1 MVDRTNGDLSGRTL
15 GGRYRVEGELG
26 RGGMAR
32 VYRGID
38 SVLGRPVAVKV
49 LSAQYAE
56 DATFVARFRREAQAA
71 ARLNHPNLVQ
81 VYDTGSDDGVHYIV
95 MEYVEAKTLADYLS
109 GGGRIMPERA
119 VELAEAV
126 CDALEVAHA
135 QGVIH
140 RDVKPANIM
149 VTRDGHV
156 KVTDFGIARVTTNE
170 TVEQTAAVLGTASYL
185 SPEQAQGG
193 AIDQRSDLYS
203 LGCVLYEM
211 LTGRP
216 PFTAD
221 SPVAVASKH
230 VLEQPIPPSRT
241 NRDVSPQ
248 LDAVVMRAL
257 AKNPDNRYQSAA
269 EMKEDLERARHGMPV
284 MATPLLPDAPQ
295 TTQVIHR
302 AEPQPTSVLPPGTA
316 TPPARPPRDR
326 TPGWLIALIVFLV
339 LAALGAVLWLFA
351 SNLLKSNNQAVQVTV
366 PDVVGK
372 SQADA
377 TSALDG
383 VGLTLVVGDSKP
395 SKQPA
400 GTVLTQDPAQGQR
413 VDEGSKVT
421 VVIAKAFKQIAVP
434 SLVGQTVDQAT
445 ATLQSVGL
453 DIGRVDHQESDQTA
467 GQILSQ
473 SPSAGS
479 SVDRGTKVDV
489 VVASPPPTPTAVP
502 IKDYT
507 CQPLK
512 HAQDELTR
520 DGFNVVVSTTPQFNE
535 QCPQSDKVAS
545 QDPTSGSFPPGTTV
559 TLVPST
565 KESPSP
571 SPLGGQ

>member
-26 RGGMAR
+26 RGGMAK
-32 VYRGID
+32 VYRGTD
-38 SVLGRPVAVKV
+38 NVLGRPVAVKV
-49 LSAQYAE
+49 LSPQYAQ
-56 DATFVARFRREAQAA
+56 DANFVTRFRREAQAA

-95 MEYVEAKTLADYLS
+95 MEYVEAKTLADYLT

-126 CDALEVAHA
+126 CDALSVAHA

-203 LGCVLYEM
+203 LGCVLFEM

-230 VLEQPIPPSRT
+230 VLEQPIPPSRL
-241 NRDVSPQ
+241 NPDISPQ
-248 LDAVVMRAL
+248 LDAVAMRAL

-269 EMKEDLERARHGMPV
+269 EMKEDLERARQGMPV

-302 AEPQPTSVLPPGTA
+302 ADPRPTSVMPAGVA
-316 TPPARPPRDR
+316 SAPARPPRDR

-339 LAALGAVLWLFA
+339 LAVLGAVLWLFA
-351 SNLLKSNNQAVQVTV
+351 SNVLSSNDNATKQVKV
-366 PDVVGK
+366 PDVTGFTQDAAINQLK
-372 SQADA
+372 QA
-377 TSALDG
+377 
-383 VGLTLVVGDSKP
+383 GLNPVPQTKVSSRAP
-395 SKQPA
+395 
-400 GTVLTQDPAQGQR
+400 GTVLSQDPAAGNL
-413 VDEGSKVT
+413 VDKGSDVT
-421 VVIAKAFKQIAVP
+421 IVIAKAPRQVQVP
-434 SLVGQTVDQAT
+434 NLVGQTVDQART
-445 ATLQSVGL
+445 TLGTDLVLGNVGQ
-453 DIGRVDHQESDQTA
+453 QESDQTE
-467 GQILSQ
+467 GTILSQ
-473 SPSAGS
+473 NPPAGTT
-479 SVDRGTKVDV
+479 VDKGTPVDV
-489 VVASPPPTPTAVP
+489 VVASPPPSPTDVP
-502 IKDYT
+502 ITDYT
-507 CQPLK
+507 CQSLSS
-512 HAQDELTR
+512 AQNALEKA
-520 DGFNVVVSTTPQFNE
+520 GFKVVVSSTPQFNE
-535 QCPQSDKVAS
+535 QCPEPNKVAS

-565 KESPSP
+565 NESPSP
-571 SPLGGQ
+571 APPGGQ

>member
-1 MVDRTNGDLSGRTL
+1 MVDGTNGDLGGRTL

-26 RGGMAR
+26 RGGMAK
-32 VYRGID
+32 VYRGTD

-49 LSAQYAE
+49 LSPQYAQ
-56 DATFVARFRREAQAA
+56 DANFVTRFRREAQAA

-95 MEYVEAKTLADYLS
+95 MEYVEAKTLADYLT

-126 CDALEVAHA
+126 CDALSVAHA

-211 LTGRP
+211 LTGQP

-230 VLEQPIPPSRT
+230 VLEQPIPPSKL
-241 NRDVSPQ
+241 NPDISPQ
-248 LDAVVMRAL
+248 LDAVAMRAL
-257 AKNPDNRYQSAA
+257 AKNPDNRYQTAA
-269 EMKEDLERARHGMPV
+269 EMKEDLERARQGMPV
-284 MATPLLPDAPQ
+284 MATPLLPEAPQ

-302 AEPQPTSVLPPGTA
+302 AEPQPTSVMPAGVAPA
-316 TPPARPPRDR
+316 PARPPRDH

-339 LAALGAVLWLFA
+339 LAVLGALLWLFA
-351 SNLLKSNNQAVQVTV
+351 SNVLSSNDTGTKQVRV
-366 PDVVGK
+366 PDVTGFTQDAAINQLK
-372 SQADA
+372 QA
-377 TSALDG
+377 
-383 VGLTLVVGDSKP
+383 GLNPVPQTKVSDRSP
-395 SKQPA
+395 
-400 GTVLTQDPAQGQR
+400 GTVLSQDPPAR
-413 VDEGSKVT
+413 KLVDKGSDVT
-421 VVIAKAFKQIAVP
+421 IVIAKAPKQVQVP
-434 SLVGQTVDQAT
+434 NLVGQTVDQAT
-445 ATLQSVGL
+445 TALQAQGL
-453 DIGRVDHQESDQTA
+453 ALGNVDQQESDQTEGSILTQNPPA
-467 GQILSQ
+467 GT
-473 SPSAGS
+473 
-479 SVDRGTKVDV
+479 SVDKGTPVDV
-489 VVASPPPTPTAVP
+489 VVASPPPSPTDVP
-502 IKDYT
+502 ITDYT
-507 CQPLK
+507 CQPLN
-512 HAQDELTR
+512 HAQDELTKA
-520 DGFNVVVSTTPQFNE
+520 GFKVVVSSTPQFNE
-535 QCPQSDKVAS
+535 QCPQPNKVAS
-545 QDPTSGSFPPGTTV
+545 QDPTSGSFAPGTTV
-559 TLVPST
+559 TLVPT
-565 KESPSP
+565 TAESPSP
-571 SPLGGQ
+571 APPGQ

>member
-1 MVDRTNGDLSGRTL
+1 
-15 GGRYRVEGELG
+15 
-26 RGGMAR
+26 
-32 VYRGID
+32 
-38 SVLGRPVAVKV
+38 
-49 LSAQYAE
+49 
-56 DATFVARFRREAQAA
+56 
-71 ARLNHPNLVQ
+71 
-81 VYDTGSDDGVHYIV
+81 
-95 MEYVEAKTLADYLS
+95 
-109 GGGRIMPERA
+109 
-119 VELAEAV
+119 V
-126 CDALEVAHA
+126 CDALAVAHA

-149 VTRDGHV
+149 VTRDGRV
-156 KVTDFGIARVTTNE
+156 KVTDFGIARVMTNE

-230 VLEQPIPPSRT
+230 VLEQPIPPSRS
-241 NRDVSPQ
+241 NPDVSPQ

-269 EMKEDLERARHGMPV
+269 EMQEDLERARQGLPV

-295 TTQVIHR
+295 TTRVIHR
-302 AEPQPTSVLPPGTA
+302 AEPQPTSVLPPGAA
-316 TPPARPPRDR
+316 TPPARSPRDR
-326 TPGWLIALIVFLV
+326 TPGWLVALIVFLI
-339 LAALGAVLWLFA
+339 LAVLGAVLWLFA
-351 SNLLKSNNQAVQVTV
+351 SNLLSSNNQTVQVTV
-366 PDVVGK
+366 PNVVDK

-377 TSALDG
+377 TSALHK
-383 VGLTLVVGDSKP
+383 VGLALVVGDSKA

-400 GTVLTQDPAQGQR
+400 GTVLSQDPPQGQR
-413 VDEGSKVT
+413 VDKGSKVT
-421 VVIAKAFKQIAVP
+421 VVVAKPIKQVPVP
-434 SLVGQTVDQAT
+434 SIVGQTVDQAT

-453 DIGRVDHQESDQTA
+453 DIGHVDHQESAQTP

-473 SPSAGS
+473 SPASGM
-479 SVDRGTKVDV
+479 SVDRGTKIDV
-489 VVASPPPTPTAVP
+489 VVASPPPTPSAVP
-502 IKDYT
+502 ITDFT
-507 CQPLK
+507 CEPIN
-512 HAQDELTR
+512 HAQEELTK
-520 DGFNVVVSTTPQFNE
+520 DGFNVVVSSTPQFNE
-535 QCPQSDKVAS
+535 QCPQPDKVAS

-565 KESPSP
+565 NESPSP
-571 SPLGGQ
+571 APPGGQ

>member
-26 RGGMAR
+26 RGGMAK
-32 VYRGID
+32 VYRGTD

-56 DATFVARFRREAQAA
+56 DANFVTRFRREAQAA

-81 VYDTGSDDGVHYIV
+81 VYDTGSDDGIHYIV

-109 GGGRIMPERA
+109 GGGRIMPDRA

-126 CDALEVAHA
+126 CDALDVAHA

-149 VTRDGHV
+149 VTRDGRV
-156 KVTDFGIARVTTNE
+156 KVTDFGIARVMTNE

-230 VLEQPIPPSRT
+230 VLEQPIPPSRS
-241 NRDVSPQ
+241 NPDVSPQ

-257 AKNPDNRYQSAA
+257 AKNPDNRYQSAS
-269 EMKEDLERARHGMPV
+269 EMREDLERARQGLPV
-284 MATPLLPDAPQ
+284 MATPLLPDAPG

-302 AEPQPTSVLPPGTA
+302 ADPQPTSVLAPGAATA
-316 TPPARPPRDR
+316 PTGPPRDR
-326 TPGWLIALIVFLV
+326 TPGWLVALIVFLI
-339 LAALGAVLWLFA
+339 LAVLGAVLWLFA
-351 SNLLKSNNQAVQVTV
+351 SNVLSSNNTGTTQVRV
-366 PDVVGK
+366 PDVTGFTETAAVNRLK
-372 SQADA
+372 EA
-377 TSALDG
+377 
-383 VGLTLVVGDSKP
+383 GLNAVPRTKISDRSP
-395 SKQPA
+395 
-400 GTVLTQDPAQGQR
+400 GTVLSQDPTGGKS
-413 VDEGSKVT
+413 VKKGSDVT
-421 VVIAKAFKQIAVP
+421 IVVAKAPKQVQVP
-434 SLVGQTVDQAT
+434 DIVGQTVDEARS
-445 ATLQSVGL
+445 TLGSDLSLGHVGQ
-453 DIGRVDHQESDQTA
+453 QESDRTE
-467 GQILSQ
+467 GTILSQ
-473 SPSAGS
+473 NPPAGS
-479 SVDRGTKVDV
+479 TVDKGTPIDV
-489 VVASPPPTPTAVP
+489 VVASPPPTPTPVP
-502 IKDYT
+502 IADHT
-507 CQPLK
+507 CEPLK
-512 HAQDELTR
+512 HAQDELTK
-520 DGFNVVVSTTPQFNE
+520 DGFDVVVSSTPQFNE
-535 QCPQSDKVAS
+535 QCPQPDKVAS

-565 KESPSP
+565 NESPSP
-571 SPLGGQ
+571 SPPGGQ

>member
-1 MVDRTNGDLSGRTL
+1 VVDRTNGDLSGRTL

-26 RGGMAR
+26 RGGMAK
-32 VYRGID
+32 VYRGTD

-56 DATFVARFRREAQAA
+56 DANFVTRFRREAQAA

-81 VYDTGSDDGVHYIV
+81 VYDTGSDDGIHYIV
-95 MEYVEAKTLADYLS
+95 MEYVEAKTLADYLA
-109 GGGRIMPERA
+109 GGGRIMPDRA

-126 CDALEVAHA
+126 CDALDVAHA

-149 VTRDGHV
+149 VTRDGRV
-156 KVTDFGIARVTTNE
+156 KVTDFGIARVMTNE

-230 VLEQPIPPSRT
+230 VLEQPIPPSRS
-241 NRDVSPQ
+241 NPDVSPQ

-257 AKNPDNRYQSAA
+257 AKNPDNRYQSAS
-269 EMKEDLERARHGMPV
+269 EMREDLERARQGLPV
-284 MATPLLPDAPQ
+284 MATPLLPDAPG

-302 AEPQPTSVLPPGTA
+302 ADPQPTSVLAPGAATA
-316 TPPARPPRDR
+316 PTGPPRDR
-326 TPGWLIALIVFLV
+326 TPGWLVALIVFLI
-339 LAALGAVLWLFA
+339 LAVLGAVLWLFA
-351 SNLLKSNNQAVQVTV
+351 SNVLSSNNTGTTQVRV
-366 PDVVGK
+366 PDVTGFTETAAVNRLK
-372 SQADA
+372 EA
-377 TSALDG
+377 
-383 VGLTLVVGDSKP
+383 GLNAVPRTKISDRSP
-395 SKQPA
+395 
-400 GTVLTQDPAQGQR
+400 GTVLSQDPTGGKS
-413 VDEGSKVT
+413 VKKGSDVT
-421 VVIAKAFKQIAVP
+421 IVVAKAPKQVQVP
-434 SLVGQTVDQAT
+434 DIVGQTVDEARS
-445 ATLQSVGL
+445 TLGSDLSLGHVGQ
-453 DIGRVDHQESDQTA
+453 QESDRTE
-467 GQILSQ
+467 GTILSQ
-473 SPSAGS
+473 NPPAGS
-479 SVDRGTKVDV
+479 TVDKGTPIDV
-489 VVASPPPTPTAVP
+489 VVASPPPTPTPVP
-502 IKDYT
+502 IADHT
-507 CQPLK
+507 CEPLK
-512 HAQDELTR
+512 HAQDELTK
-520 DGFNVVVSTTPQFNE
+520 DGFDVVVSSTPQFNE
-535 QCPQSDKVAS
+535 QCPQPDKVAS

-565 KESPSP
+565 NESPSP
-571 SPLGGQ
+571 SPPGGQ